1 MYCIYCRIFLECVNK
16 LSVLFK
22 GIGNFR
28 IDLFILYDK
37 ISEYFVVSKCYFIKN
52 KICDQNNNGFGLRKN
67 LDEFCSSSVIEK
79 YREKLLL
86 VVLSIEIVKVMYRLL
101 DEEKKKMVVFF
112 NIVYV
117 VVKNGKFFSDYFY
130 LYELNKLNGLD
141 FGG

>member
-67 LDEFCSSSVIEK
+67 LDEFCSSVIEK

>member
-28 IDLFILYDK
+28 VDLFISYDK
-37 ISEYFVVSKCYFIKN
+37 ISEYFVVSKRYFIKN

-67 LDEFCSSSVIEK
+67 LDEFCSSVIEK

-86 VVLSIEIVKVMYRLL
+86 VVLSIEIVKVMYRLS